1 LLIVETTSRA
11 SYARSNSNINEVQAL
26 LAFQDEDSSE
36 DNEEE
41 NISTRAYV
49 TKVTCD

>member
-1 LLIVETTSRA
+1 LLIVGTTSRA
-11 SYARSNSNINEVQAL
+11 YARSNSNINEVQAL

-36 DNEEE
+36 ENDEE
-41 NISTRAYV
+41 NISTRAYA